1 MTEFGKVEEMD
12 NEMDETMAEAAAI
25 AGVSEFDEMDVED
38 ASILADD
45 EAEDAAE
52 DDSEEDEAADQ
63 DAKVAPENLDD
74 QLFDKLNRAA
84 RLMRARRDVLAEQAA
99 EEAERLNTL
108 KRALKLLELKPKMEE
123 KEMADLMG
131 MRLRELNDILIQAE
145 KQDIVARVEPEDN
158 DMRHVVVFASEDAME
173 LAEAQGKKRKKYIP
187 QLSAESAEQ
196 LLSLLDM
203 VIDPLTEMGLDRP
216 AEKRDERG
224 GDRGGRGGF
233 GGGRGGDL
241 GGGLGARAQ
250 AALLAASPDE
260 RRELQAALD
269 IQGPHPLGGV
279 DLVAADGQQVH
290 PQLPGGE
297 GDFQEALDRVAVEQ
311 GLRLCVDQLG
321 RLGHRQD
328 GPQLV
333 VHQHHGYQRRIR
345 PQGALQIIQGDV
357 PAPVRLEIG
366 DLIPLPLQGL
376 AGLQYGGVLIGGG
389 DDVLSGVPAQL
400 HRPLDGPVVPLAAA
414 GGEEE
419 LLRPA
424 AHGGG
429 KLGPV
434 RLHLFRRL
442 GPQGVP

>member
-233 GGGRGGDL
+233 GGGRGGDRGGRGGFGDRGGRGGDRGGRGGF
-241 GGGLGARAQ
+241 GGGR
-250 AALLAASPDE
+250 
-260 RRELQAALD
+260 
-269 IQGPHPLGGV
+269 
-279 DLVAADGQQVH
+279 
-290 PQLPGGE
+290 
-297 GDFQEALDRVAVEQ
+297 
-311 GLRLCVDQLG
+311 
-321 RLGHRQD
+321 
-328 GPQLV
+328 
-333 VHQHHGYQRRIR
+333 
-345 PQGALQIIQGDV
+345 
-357 PAPVRLEIG
+357 
-366 DLIPLPLQGL
+366 
-376 AGLQYGGVLIGGG
+376 GG
-389 DDVLSGVPAQL
+389 D
-400 HRPLDGPVVPLAAA
+400 R
-414 GGEEE
+414 GG
-419 LLRPA
+419 R
-424 AHGGG
+424 GGFG
-429 KLGPV
+429 DRGG
-434 RLHLFRRL
+434 RGGFGGDRGGRGGFGDRDRGGRGGFGDRGGRGGFGGHNDRGGRGGFGDRGGR
-442 GPQGVP
+442 GGRY

>member
-233 GGGRGGDL
+233 GGGRGG
-241 GGGLGARAQ
+241 GFG
-250 AALLAASPDE
+250 
-260 RRELQAALD
+260 RR
-269 IQGPHPLGGV
+269 
-279 DLVAADGQQVH
+279 
-290 PQLPGGE
+290 
-297 GDFQEALDRVAVEQ
+297 
-311 GLRLCVDQLG
+311 
-321 RLGHRQD
+321 
-328 GPQLV
+328 
-333 VHQHHGYQRRIR
+333 
-345 PQGALQIIQGDV
+345 
-357 PAPVRLEIG
+357 
-366 DLIPLPLQGL
+366 
-376 AGLQYGGVLIGGG
+376 
-389 DDVLSGVPAQL
+389 
-400 HRPLDGPVVPLAAA
+400 
-414 GGEEE
+414 
-419 LLRPA
+419 
-424 AHGGG
+424 
-429 KLGPV
+429 
-434 RLHLFRRL
+434 
-442 GPQGVP
+442 